1 MKDRLTVKV
10 ERDEFSK
17 DFYIVLPERLLDKM
31 GWKVGDNLKMDIIK
45 MGIDRSLLIKKSDS
59 DT

>member
-1 MKDRLTVKV
+1 MNRAIVTV

-45 MGIDRSLLIKKSDS
+45 MGIDRSLLITKSVS

>member
-1 MKDRLTVKV
+1 MEDRLTVTV

-17 DFYIVLPERLLDKM
+17 DFYIVLPERLLEKM
-31 GWKVGDNLKMDIIK
+31 GWKVGDDLKMDIIK
-45 MGIDRSLLIKKSDS
+45 MGMDKSLHIKKSDS

>member
-1 MKDRLTVKV
+1 MNRAIVTV

-45 MGIDRSLLIKKSDS
+45 MGIDRSLLIKKSVS

>member
-1 MKDRLTVKV
+1 MNRATVTV

>member
-1 MKDRLTVKV
+1 MNRATVTV

-31 GWKVGDNLKMDIIK
+31 GWKVGDNLKIDIIK
-45 MGIDRSLLIKKSDS
+45 VGIGKSLHIKKSDS